1 MQWTGLNELRE
12 KYLHFFEGKGH
23 LRLGSFPLVPKDD
36 PSLLLIN
43 SGMAPMKKWF
53 LGQEE
58 PPRHRVTTCQKCI
71 RTPDIERVGITARH
85 GCFFEML
92 GNFSFQDYFKKEVI
106 PWAWEFLT
114 KELEIPADRLYIS
127 VYQDDDEAYDIWTK
141 SVGIPEDHM
150 VRLGKEDN
158 FWEHGSG
165 PCGPC
170 SEIYFD
176 RGLKYGCG
184 KPTCGV
190 GCDCDRFMEIW
201 NLVFSQYDSDGKGT
215 YALLPKP
222 NIDTGMGLERLAVV
236 MQDVDNLFEVDT
248 VAAVLHHVE
257 RISGKQYGANE
268 KDDISI
274 RVITDHIRATV
285 FMASD
290 GILPSNEGRGYVM
303 RRLLRRAARHGRM
316 LGIDHP
322 FLTDLVD
329 TVIISSEVGYPEL
342 REHEYY
348 IKKVI
353 GTEEERFYKTIDSGL
368 NILNGMIQHL
378 HETHKKIL
386 SGLDVFKLNDTFG
399 FPLDLTK
406 EIAAEA
412 GLGID
417 EAAFHVEMTRQRE
430 RARAERLAKDISGW
444 SEDLFGELNAEP
456 TEFDGYDVLKE
467 TAKVLALSDG
477 EELNDAV
484 STDYEERENVLVVL
498 DRTPFYAEMGG
509 QVADHGYLTSGTANL
524 KVNQVKKTPKGF
536 YVHTCTLLDG
546 TIRVGDTVTAAVDE
560 QRRASI
566 CRNHTATH
574 LMQKALREVLGEH
587 VHQAGS
593 YQDDKITRFDFT
605 HFNAVTP
612 EELVEVEK
620 RVNEKIFASLPVT
633 IQNLPIEEAKKMGA
647 MALFGEK
654 YGKVVRVVDAG
665 GWSVEFCGGT
675 HVKNTAQIGCFKIL
689 SEASVA
695 AGIRRIE
702 ATTGYGVLNL
712 LDDRTAEL
720 ANTAVALKANNMKDV
735 AARAQAVTAELKE
748 ANKQLEIAKAK
759 LASSQIDGLFQNA
772 VEVDGVRIVTV
783 YLNGTTPDT
792 LRSMMDKLRDK
803 EPNAVGALIGTD
815 GSKTTLAV
823 GVGKNALARG
833 LKAGALVKQIAA
845 IAGGNGGGKPDFAM
859 AGIRDTSKIDDALN
873 AVEGIVKE
881 NLEKAN

>member
-12 KYLHFFEGKGH
+12 KYLHYFEGKGH

-342 REHEYY
+342 REHESY

-353 GTEEERFYKTIDSGL
+353 GTEEERFYKTIDSGM

-378 HETHKKIL
+378 HETNKKIL

-399 FPLDLTK
+399 FPIDLTK

-456 TEFDGYDVLKE
+456 TKFDGYDVLKE

-620 RVNEKIFASLPVT
+620 RVNEKIFAALPVT

-815 GSKTTLAV
+815 GGKTTLAV

>member
-12 KYLHFFEGKGH
+12 KYLHYFEGKGH

-201 NLVFSQYDSDGKGT
+201 NLVFSQYDSDGKGN

-342 REHEYY
+342 REHESY

-353 GTEEERFYKTIDSGL
+353 GTEEERFYKTIDSGM

-378 HETHKKIL
+378 HETNKKIL

-456 TEFDGYDVLKE
+456 TAFDGYDVLKE

-620 RVNEKIFASLPVT
+620 RVNEKIFAALPVT

>member
-342 REHEYY
+342 REHEAY

-353 GTEEERFYKTIDSGL
+353 GTEEERFYKTIDSGM

-620 RVNEKIFASLPVT
+620 RVNEKIFAALPVT

>member
-12 KYLHFFEGKGH
+12 KYLHYFEGKGH

-342 REHEYY
+342 REHESY

-353 GTEEERFYKTIDSGL
+353 GTEEERFYKTIDSGM

-378 HETHKKIL
+378 HETNKKIL

-399 FPLDLTK
+399 FPIDLTK

-456 TEFDGYDVLKE
+456 TKFDGYDVLKE

-620 RVNEKIFASLPVT
+620 RVNEKIFAALPVT
-633 IQNLPIEEAKKMGA
+633 IQNLPIEEANKMGA
-647 MALFGEK
+647 MALLGEK

-815 GSKTTLAV
+815 GGKTTLAV